1 MKDRESIEFI
11 VFIILVFSV
20 NIGIVILLSH
30 YMECFYKY
38 GYYPCEINAIS
49 INPIDLI
56 FYALFLLLVEICLA
70 LALSIFLSRYEKRL
84 REEGGNEG

>member
-1 MKDRESIEFI
+1 MKARESIEFI

-30 YMECFYKY
+30 YMECFYRY
-38 GYYPCEINAIS
+38 GHCPCEISNIS
-49 INPIDLI
+49 INVIDLI
-56 FYALFLLLVEICLA
+56 FYALFLLLIEICLA

-84 REEGGNEG
+84 DRGIRK